1 MQLNPIYRGD
11 SVTYTV
17 EFLKDDV
24 ALDLTGATVKFTV
37 KENIEDSYAN
47 AKIKKTI
54 TTFTENK
61 CIIKLLPSDTSTL
74 TNNIYVFDIEL
85 TDYASD
91 KSTVLSGE
99 LPVNLDVTNG

>member
-1 MQLNPIYRGD
+1 MKKYDNYKD
-11 SVTYTV
+11 SGIDWIGEIPSHWSNTRI
-17 EFLKDDV
+17 
-24 ALDLTGATVKFTV
+24 KFTV

-54 TTFTENK
+54 TSFTANK
-61 CIIKLLPSDTSTL
+61 CVIKLLPTDTVNL
-74 TNNIYVFDIEL
+74 TNNIYDFDIEL

-91 KSTVLSGE
+91 KTTVLSGE